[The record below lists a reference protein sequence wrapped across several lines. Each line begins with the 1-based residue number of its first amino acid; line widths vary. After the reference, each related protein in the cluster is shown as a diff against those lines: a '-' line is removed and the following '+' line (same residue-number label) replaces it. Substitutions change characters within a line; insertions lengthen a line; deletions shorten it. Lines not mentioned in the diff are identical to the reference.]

1 MKDGLNQ
8 DDGGRRSKKWLG
20 LGPGLEMELTE
31 LTHALAAKGEGEK
44 KKVKDDSSDFG
55 LNHCIHGRAIY

>member
-20 LGPGLEMELTE
+20 LGPGLEMELTK

-44 KKVKDDSSDFG
+44 KKLKMIPQI
-55 LNHCIHGRAIY
+55 LA